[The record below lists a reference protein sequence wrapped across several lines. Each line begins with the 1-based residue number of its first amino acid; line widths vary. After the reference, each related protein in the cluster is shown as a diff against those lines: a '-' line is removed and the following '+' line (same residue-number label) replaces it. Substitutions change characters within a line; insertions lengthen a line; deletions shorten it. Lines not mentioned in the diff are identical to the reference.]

1 MTNMIITVN
10 DDNVL
15 NIVDLCA
22 YMKRSNS
29 VFELKYQFNSTLH
42 ITYGKNLRSSNISSE
57 LSIDELLKILRNNQ
71 HNCDEIV
78 YSENYFYSLG
88 INSNVKPTVVVNENI
103 LFSGLKSVIEL
114 NAYED

>member
-1 MTNMIITVN
+1 
-10 DDNVL
+10 
-15 NIVDLCA
+15 
-22 YMKRSNS
+22 MKRSNS